1 MRKFSFSDVNRQPGE
16 VLDAA
21 LAAPV
26 TLQKRGRDRLVL
38 LSVAEY
44 ERLLAASAATRSGAG
59 RAAHSLDTAPQ
70 EDLELLER
78 ELAEI
83 LADAP
88 DDD

>member
-38 LSVAEY
+38 LSVTEY
-44 ERLLAASAATRSGAG
+44 ERLLAASAGTPSGAG
-59 RAAHSLDTAPQ
+59 RTTHNLDTAPQ
-70 EDLELLER
+70 ADLELLER
-78 ELAEI
+78 ALAEI

-88 DDD
+88 DEV

>member
-44 ERLLAASAATRSGAG
+44 ERLLAASAATRSGTG
-59 RAAHSLDTAPQ
+59 RTAHRLDTAPQ

-78 ELAEI
+78 QLAEI